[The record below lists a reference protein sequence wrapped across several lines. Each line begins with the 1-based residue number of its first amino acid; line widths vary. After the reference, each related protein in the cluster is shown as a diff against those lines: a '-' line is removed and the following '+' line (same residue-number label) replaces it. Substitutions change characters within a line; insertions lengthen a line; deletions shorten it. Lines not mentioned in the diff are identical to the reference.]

1 MNSSGAVP
9 DYDLDLIARGRH
21 WNLWRWLGS
30 HPETGGGTRFAV
42 WAPHAD
48 RVSVVGDFNN
58 WDADAHPLQ
67 GSDAGVWSGRVAA
80 VTVGQTY
87 KYALRNRASGQTAWK
102 SDPCAAGFELR
113 PKTASV
119 ITAPSGHSWNDSRW
133 MEQRA
138 KADWLHAP
146 MSTYEL
152 HAGSWRRGP
161 EGRWLGWRELADQL
175 VPYVLDLGFTHLE
188 LLPITEHPFD
198 GSWGYQTLGYFAP
211 TSRFGS
217 ADDLRYFVDQCH
229 AAGLGLIL
237 DWTAAHFPADDYGLA
252 RFDGQPLYEHP
263 DPRRGWH
270 PDWNSCVFDYGRPE
284 VRNFLIANA
293 LYWLEEFHFD
303 GLRVDAVASMLYL
316 DYSRAPGEWTP
327 NKYGGRENLE
337 ALRFLQELNH
347 VVHER
352 VPGTRVI
359 AEESTSWPQV
369 TRPTWVGGLGFS
381 MKWNMGWMHDSLDY
395 FALDPVFRSH
405 HHDKLTFGQIY
416 AYSENFVL
424 PLSHDEVVHGK
435 GSLLGK
441 MNGDD
446 WQKRANLRLLLAWQW
461 LSPGKKLLF
470 MGQEFGQ
477 LREWNHD
484 AELDWHLLGDRRHAG
499 LQHLVRDLNGLSAG
513 LPALHQQDFDSR
525 GFEWIDCHD
534 HAQSVISFL
543 RRAGDDFVAVV
554 LNCTPVPRERYRI
567 GVPEAGRYQEILN
580 TDSALYGGSNVGN
593 LGSVEARAQA
603 WMGRPASLEI
613 TLPPL
618 AALVLA
624 RPRSARSVS

>member
-1 MNSSGAVP
+1 MKPSTQKAAVTVP
-9 DYDLDLIARGRH
+9 DFDLDLIARGRH

-30 HPETGGGTRFAV
+30 HPEATGARFAV

-48 RVSVVGDFNN
+48 RVSVIGDFNG
-58 WDADAHPLQ
+58 WDAEANQLG
-67 GSDAGVWSGRVAA
+67 GSDAGVWSGRVANA
-80 VTVGQTY
+80 ACGQAY
-87 KYALRNRASGQTAWK
+87 KYAIRNRASGQTVEK
-102 SDPCAAGFELR
+102 SDPCASGHELR

-119 ITAPSGHSWNDSRW
+119 ITAPSAYTWQDADW
-133 MEQRA
+133 MNQRA

-146 MSTYEL
+146 MSIYEL

-161 EGRWLGWRELADQL
+161 GNRWLNWRELAAEL
-175 VPYVLDLGFTHLE
+175 IPYVRDLGFTHLE
-188 LLPITEHPFD
+188 LMPITEHPFD

-217 ADDLRYFVDQCH
+217 ADDLRYFIDQCH
-229 AAGLGLIL
+229 LAGLGIIH
-237 DWTAAHFPADDYGLA
+237 DWTAAHFPNDDYGLA
-252 RFDGQPLYEHP
+252 RFDGEPLYEHP

-270 PDWNSCVFDYGRPE
+270 PDWNSCVFDYGRPQ

-293 LYWLEEFHFD
+293 LYWLDEFHFD
-303 GLRVDAVASMLYL
+303 ALRVDAVASMLYL
-316 DYSRAPGEWTP
+316 DYSRAPGQWVP

-405 HHDKLTFGQIY
+405 RHDKLTFGQMY

-435 GSLLGK
+435 GSLIGK
-441 MNGDD
+441 MNGDE

-461 LSPGKKLLF
+461 MSAGKKLLF

-477 LREWNHD
+477 VREWNHD
-484 AELDWHLLGDRRHAG
+484 AELDWHLLGDPRHSG
-499 LQHLVRDLNGLSAG
+499 LQRLVGDLNRLMRGT
-513 LPALHQQDFDSR
+513 PALHRHDFEQK

-543 RRAGDDFVAVV
+543 RRFEEGTAVV
-554 LNCTPVPRERYRI
+554 ILNCTPVPRTAYRI
-567 GVPEAGRYQEILN
+567 GLPHGGVWREALN
-580 TDSALYGGSNVGN
+580 TDAAIYGGSNLGN
-593 LGSVEARAQA
+593 LG
-603 WMGRPASLEI
+603 
-613 TLPPL
+613 
-618 AALVLA
+618 
-624 RPRSARSVS
+624 

>member
-1 MNSSGAVP
+1 MNAPGDIP
-9 DYDLDLIARGRH
+9 EEDLDRIARGCH
-21 WNLWRWLGS
+21 WTLWEQLGA
-30 HPETGGGTRFAV
+30 HPAADGTRFAV

-48 RVSVVGDFNN
+48 QVSVVGDFNG
-58 WDADAHPLQ
+58 WDPHAHPLQ
-67 GSDAGVWSGRVAA
+67 GSDAGVWSGWVAA
-80 VTVGQTY
+80 VAVGQRY
-87 KYALRNRASGQTAWK
+87 KYALRNRTSGQTALK
-102 SDPCAAGFELR
+102 SDPCAQRYELR
-113 PKTASV
+113 PLTASV
-119 ITAPSGHSWNDSRW
+119 VAAPSQHAWRDQAW
-133 MEQRA
+133 IAQRA
-138 KADWLHAP
+138 AQDWLHAP
-146 MSTYEL
+146 VSIYEV
-152 HAGSWRRGP
+152 HAGSWRRRADGT
-161 EGRWLGWRELADQL
+161 WLGWLELADQL
-175 VPYVLDLGFTHLE
+175 IPYVRELGFTHIE

-217 ADDLRYFVDQCH
+217 SDELREFVDRCH
-229 AAGLGLIL
+229 AAGIGLIL
-237 DWTAAHFPADDYGLA
+237 DWTAAHFPADEHGLA

-263 DPRRGWH
+263 DPKRGWH
-270 PDWNSCVFDYGRPE
+270 PDWQSCVFDYGRPE

-293 LYWLEEFHFD
+293 LYWLQEFHFD

-316 DYSRAPGEWTP
+316 DYSRSPGEWVP
-327 NKYGGRENLE
+327 NQYGGRENLE

-352 VPGTRVI
+352 APGTRVI

-369 TRPTWVGGLGFS
+369 TRPTYVGGLGFS
-381 MKWNMGWMHDSLDY
+381 MKWNMGWMHDSMDY

-405 HHDKLTFGQIY
+405 HHDKLTFGQMY

-435 GSLLGK
+435 GTLLGK
-441 MNGDD
+441 MHGHE

-484 AELDWHLLGDRRHAG
+484 TALDWPLLDDPRHAG
-499 LQHLVRDLNGLSAG
+499 LHALVHDLNRLMRD
-513 LPALHQQDFDSR
+513 LPALHRHDFDR
-525 GFEWIDCHD
+525 QGFEWIDCHD

-543 RRAGDDFVAVV
+543 RRSGDEDAVV
-554 LNCTPVPRERYRI
+554 ILNCTPVPRERYRL
-567 GVPEAGRYQEILN
+567 GVPRSGIYIERLN
-580 TDSALYGGSNVGN
+580 TDAALYGGSNIGN
-593 LGSVEARAQA
+593 LGRVLAEDHP
-603 WMGRPASLEI
+603 WMDRPASIEV

-618 AALVLA
+618 GALVLVREPKQPQVA
-624 RPRSARSVS
+624 A